1 LSQALAMKRIKET
14 RGAEWPPRLFETK
27 VEAMLRKKL
36 GVDYSVNNISHY
48 LDVTPVTMRK
58 ILKGCTISLENAMK
72 LAELLG
78 KDIKEI
84 WKLKK

>member
-1 LSQALAMKRIKET
+1 MKTIKQNSNT
-14 RGAEWPPRLFETK
+14 EWPPRIFDTK

-36 GVDYSVNNISHY
+36 GKHYSVNNVAQF
-48 LDVTPVTMRK
+48 LGVTPVTMRK

-78 KDIKEI
+78 TDIKSI